1 MATQALGLSLA
12 PQDPIGREKDSVSK
26 QALFRLLG
34 QDLDICLEAHADAYD
49 RAREKWSDCSF
60 EEWTKGADGMWLSV
74 PMSSVI
80 SFVNRHADLAGRFSG
95 MLNFVCGTLK
105 ALTILSLT
113 AVATTRSKSMSRG

>member
-1 MATQALGLSLA
+1 MATQTLGLSLA
-12 PQDPIGREKDSVSK
+12 PQDPIGGEKDSVSK

-60 EEWTKGADGMWLSV
+60 EEWTKGADGMRLSL
-74 PMSSVI
+74 PTSSGI
-80 SFVNRHADLAGRFSG
+80 PYVNRHIDLAGRFSVI
-95 MLNFVCGTLK
+95 LNFVCATFK
-105 ALTILSLT
+105 ALVGLSLT